1 MAIDI
6 NNNILEIEKTATTD
20 ADYTGKKIVELPDTV
35 INSAQELKERFDA
48 ALIDVLDPKYRDNVN
63 AVKQA
68 FTKTQEQVNAEL
80 IKKSD
85 VGHSHTIEDVD
96 GVEPQGEAQKLL
108 NAHDQNSGAHE
119 TIVSSL
125 NSMIN
130 EKADKNHSHAISGN
144 EITGTLPVAKGGT
157 GATTADSA
165 RSNLGAAAIGHKHDI
180 GDIEGFDID
189 DSVAQGLINLH
200 NEDSTAHHQ
209 LFDEKAD
216 TNHTHTQ
223 EEITGTLAIEQG
235 GTGATSAS
243 QALTNLGAA
252 HVGHLHQLSGMGITG
267 TLPITK
273 GGTGATTKEQ
283 ALANLEAASTSH
295 THSLTSST
303 ISGTLPIT
311 KGGTGATSASS
322 ALSNLGA
329 ASTSHTHSLT
339 SSTIS
344 GTLPIEKGG
353 TGATS
358 AMDALR
364 KLGIKSGE
372 VSVTVPKGEAR
383 GSEVIT
389 FDEAYPNADYVIVLS
404 VYSGIA
410 GGNEGRTA
418 TFTAKTATGFELR
431 LGLNNA
437 STTQDNSAA
446 CSWITMPFTDE

>member
-80 IKKSD
+80 IKKSE

-273 GGTGATTKEQ
+273 GGTGAT
-283 ALANLEAASTSH
+283 
-295 THSLTSST
+295 
-303 ISGTLPIT
+303 
-311 KGGTGATSASS
+311 SASS

-329 ASTSHTHSLT
+329 ASTSHTHALT
-339 SSTIS
+339 SSSLT

-358 AMDALR
+358 TTGALNAFGMKAGSVGLTIPANELR
-364 KLGIKSGE
+364 
-372 VSVTVPKGEAR
+372 VSTK
-383 GSEVIT
+383 IT
-389 FDEAYPNADYVIVLS
+389 FDTPYANGSYAIAVLPASS
-404 VYSGIA
+404 VA
-410 GGNEGRTA
+410 GGEWGRTA
-418 TFTAKTATGFELR
+418 TFNDKTASGFTVY
-431 LGLNNA
+431 LGMNNTA
-437 STTQDNSAA
+437 DSNQTAGIT
-446 CSWITMPFTDE
+446 WITAPYVNE

>member
-144 EITGTLPVAKGGT
+144 EITGTLSVAKGGT

-329 ASTSHTHSLT
+329 ASTSHTHALT
-339 SSTIS
+339 SSSLT

-358 AMDALR
+358 TTGALNAFGMKAGSVGLTIPANELR
-364 KLGIKSGE
+364 
-372 VSVTVPKGEAR
+372 VSTK
-383 GSEVIT
+383 IT
-389 FDEAYPNADYVIVLS
+389 FDTPYANGSYAIAVLPASS
-404 VYSGIA
+404 VA
-410 GGNEGRTA
+410 GGEWGRTA
-418 TFTAKTATGFELR
+418 TFNDKTASGFTVY
-431 LGLNNA
+431 LGMNNTA
-437 STTQDNSAA
+437 DSNQTAGIT
-446 CSWITMPFTDE
+446 WITAPYVNE

>member
-353 TGATS
+353 TGATTQS
-358 AMDALR
+358 AALTA
-364 KLGIKSGE
+364 LGIKAGGVGIDIPAGE
-372 VSVTVPKGEAR
+372 VRATIDV
-383 GSEVIT
+383 T
-389 FDEAYPNADYVIVLS
+389 FDTPYTN
-404 VYSGIA
+404 SGYAIIITPSTSIA
-410 GGNEGRTA
+410 GGEWGRTA
-418 TFTAKTATGFELR
+418 TFKNKSATGFTAC
-431 LGLNNA
+431 LGINNA
-437 STTQDNSAA
+437 SDELQNSG
-446 CSWITMPFTDE
+446 FTWATIPYVNQ